1 MRDFAFVDFVSVPE
15 AKKVYDF
22 FSKHGLLIEGSEV
35 NVVYCRSGNRPSR
48 TDLPDTSSNI
58 KAETAL
64 NFNQTTKLLSKQSSE
79 HYSSQKPEKRD

>member
-1 MRDFAFVDFVSVPE
+1 MRLVRRHVDDKSSSKPMRDFAFVDFVSVPE

-48 TDLPDTSSNI
+48 NDSGTSSNI
-58 KAETAL
+58 KAEPAL
-64 NFNQTTKLLSKQSSE
+64 NFNQTTKL
-79 HYSSQKPEKRD
+79 